1 MICIG
6 RRLDPHA
13 SFFTFLLTPAWVVS
27 HNRPEDDRM
36 NLLMVE
42 GSPYQVPFFA
52 VQTREQYAATFYI
65 TFNFLIKSK
74 KMLNPRQR
82 KN

>member
-1 MICIG
+1 
-6 RRLDPHA
+6 
-13 SFFTFLLTPAWVVS
+13 
-27 HNRPEDDRM
+27 M

-65 TFNFLIKSK
+65 TFKFLIKSK